1 VLNADSGEN
10 DWRVAEFIPNKLNDG
25 VWAIKLGEIKV
36 AEVLSEVSQSDVRN
50 YFLRQVDNMA

>member
-1 VLNADSGEN
+1 M
-10 DWRVAEFIPNKLNDG
+10 
-25 VWAIKLGEIKV
+25 WAIKLGEIKV